1 MTTIQKS
8 AVYTRTGD
16 TGTTSLVGGVRVPKT
31 HIRLEAYGTVD
42 ELNAHLGLLVTYLTD
57 EADACFVRQI
67 QDTLF
72 AIGSYLATDT
82 SQTHLKERSIITSA
96 QVEALEHEID
106 RLDSRLPRLT
116 AFVLPG
122 GSRGAALCHICRTVC
137 RRAER
142 RILSLD
148 SEAEVA
154 PELQA
159 YVNRLSDYLFVLSR
173 KMNQDEKKLELAS
186 KLEDAPWPATKDE
199 LIDYAMRSGAPL
211 EVIENLQEM
220 EDEGEIYE
228 SIEDIW
234 PDYPSKEDFF
244 FNEDEY

>member
-31 HIRLEAYGTVD
+31 HTRLEAYGTVD

-96 QVEALEHEID
+96 QVEA
-106 RLDSRLPRLT
+106 
-116 AFVLPG
+116 
-122 GSRGAALCHICRTVC
+122 
-137 RRAER
+137 
-142 RILSLD
+142 
-148 SEAEVA
+148 
-154 PELQA
+154 
-159 YVNRLSDYLFVLSR
+159 
-173 KMNQDEKKLELAS
+173 
-186 KLEDAPWPATKDE
+186 
-199 LIDYAMRSGAPL
+199 
-211 EVIENLQEM
+211 
-220 EDEGEIYE
+220 
-228 SIEDIW
+228 
-234 PDYPSKEDFF
+234 
-244 FNEDEY
+244 